1 MSKRKD
7 KANLKDIKLK
17 KINFLN
23 HSKRYL
29 KWVNDLSVTKFTEL
43 KNKKINKTELNN
55 YILEKKNSKNE
66 FLFGIFFKKKYVG
79 NIKIGPINKKKKS
92 AQIGYLIGEKK
103 YWNKGIASL
112 SIQKIVKFG
121 FHRLKL
127 KTIVSNSEQKNF
139 YSSKALIKNKFKKVS
154 IKKKNKRNLIIY
166 KTYNPKFYSK

>member
-1 MSKRKD
+1 MSFYS
-7 KANLKDIKLK
+7 ASFLK
-17 KINFLN
+17 KNMLET
-23 HSKRYL
+23 L
-29 KWVNDLSVTKFTEL
+29 KSVL
-43 KNKKINKTELNN
+43 LI
-55 YILEKKNSKNE
+55 
-66 FLFGIFFKKKYVG
+66 
-79 NIKIGPINKKKKS
+79 KKKKS

-139 YSSKALIKNKFKKVS
+139 YSSKALIRNKFKKVS